1 MCFLF
6 MFFVWSDP
14 VFTTGIF
21 ILKYYDQQVDHTLK
35 SHSEKYYHL
44 FTDYEL
50 FIIHYLLLNLQKQ
63 AAHSSHGNR
72 TLCM

>member
-21 ILKYYDQQVDHTLK
+21 ILKYYDQQADHTLK
-35 SHSEKYYHL
+35 S
-44 FTDYEL
+44 
-50 FIIHYLLLNLQKQ
+50 IITYSLITNC
-63 AAHSSHGNR
+63 S
-72 TLCM
+72 